1 MEATREME
9 IMALKKDVDENGGK
23 LLFQMFFLK
32 DNEDQDVEVKE
43 GEEID
48 FREVKKRLEQ
58 GESVFIKSIRKQ
70 ELNTSLVVGE
80 DIADLWYFT
89 HI

>member
-1 MEATREME
+1 ME